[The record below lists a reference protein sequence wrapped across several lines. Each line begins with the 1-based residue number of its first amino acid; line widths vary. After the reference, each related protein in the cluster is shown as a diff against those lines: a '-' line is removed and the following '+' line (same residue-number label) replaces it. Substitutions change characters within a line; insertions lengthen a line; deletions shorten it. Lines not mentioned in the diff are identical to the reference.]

1 MKECAD
7 ELDMGC
13 QYHMARYAYLFETT
27 LLADGSAIL
36 PVTEETGTFPVVP
49 KDIVLTAISIG
60 EKAGLKAIVET
71 IDNRNDFKTFM
82 QNFTVARGSQRGPSR
97 NVPYDDG
104 SVRNAL
110 TWSLL
115 YAF

>member
-36 PVTEETGTFPVVP
+36 PVAEESGKWHMAVQIYNGLIP
-49 KDIVLTAISIG
+49 ISG
-60 EKAGLKAIVET
+60 QVT
-71 IDNRNDFKTFM
+71 
-82 QNFTVARGSQRGPSR
+82 Q
-97 NVPYDDG
+97 
-104 SVRNAL
+104 
-110 TWSLL
+110 
-115 YAF
+115 

>member
-36 PVTEETGTFPVVP
+36 PVAEEASKSLYPISVMP
-49 KDIVLTAISIG
+49 KILFIRP
-60 EKAGLKAIVET
+60 
-71 IDNRNDFKTFM
+71 NR
-82 QNFTVARGSQRGPSR
+82 
-97 NVPYDDG
+97 
-104 SVRNAL
+104 
-110 TWSLL
+110 
-115 YAF
+115 